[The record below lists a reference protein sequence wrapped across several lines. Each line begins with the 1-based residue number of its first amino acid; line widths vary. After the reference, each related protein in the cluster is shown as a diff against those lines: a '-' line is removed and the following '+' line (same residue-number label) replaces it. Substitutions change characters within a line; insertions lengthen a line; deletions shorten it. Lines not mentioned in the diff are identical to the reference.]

1 MVREH
6 AMTYQ
11 PAAPKPKVTVG
22 RPPTPP
28 VDPEG
33 EVKPAPARVYLSPS
47 AASTWQQCPRRWWHK
62 YVDKIPE
69 PPPGEPAV
77 IGNFVHGVLENLTKL
92 DPEER
97 TKDAAKTLA
106 REYFDEFV
114 DTTNWQQLDYDDAQA
129 KKFRRRAWA
138 IIETYF
144 ANVDP
149 TKVNPI
155 GQEIQVDVDLDG
167 VPFMGYVDLVER
179 DPDTGDVVVTDY
191 KTGKPPST
199 GMPWSGDERGEK
211 LLQPLWYAAALQE
224 MGEHA
229 PKHARLIYFTVNERP
244 DGSFEQVSAELGVD
258 VTDESIAAARA
269 ELRRRWSQIQ
279 DAKMEG
285 GAPARP
291 GPLCGWCSYVDRCP
305 EGQGEVMQRWETIDK
320 YSGRRKLRDDAPAV
334 EILGLK

>member
-1 MVREH
+1 MN
-6 AMTYQ
+6 Y
-11 PAAPKPKVTVG
+11 
-22 RPPTPP
+22 
-28 VDPEG
+28 
-33 EVKPAPARVYLSPS
+33 KPAPPKQKASAPRPPVPPIEPEDGDLVDPATETRVYLSPS
-47 AASTWQQCPRRWWHK
+47 AASTWNQCPRRWYHK

-92 DPEER
+92 EPQDR
-97 TKDAAKTLA
+97 TKDAAKEIA

-114 DTTNWQQLDYDDAQA
+114 DTTNWQQLEYDDDQA

-149 TKVNPI
+149 TKVDPI
-155 GQEIQVDVDLDG
+155 GQEIKVDIDVEG
-167 VPFMGYVDLVER
+167 VPFMGFVDLVER
-179 DPDTGDVVVTDY
+179 DPETGDVVVTDY
-191 KTGKPPST
+191 KTGKPPSS

-244 DGSFEQVSAELGVD
+244 DGSYEQVSAELGVD
-258 VTDESIAAARA
+258 VNDESIAAARA
-269 ELRRRWSQIQ
+269 ELRRRWDDIQ
-279 DAKMEG
+279 QAKMDG
-285 GAPARP
+285 GAPAKT
-291 GPLCGWCSYVDRCP
+291 GPLCGWCPYVDRCP
-305 EGQGEVMQRWETIDK
+305 EGEGEVMKRWNTVDK
-320 YSGRRKLRDDAPAV
+320 YTGRRKLRDDAPAV
-334 EILGLK
+334 KILNLQ